1 MDTPPS
7 SLPPAEAYRL
17 QLKYMAL
24 VPVAILVAALYF
36 GRPVLVP
43 LSLATLLAFV
53 LAPLVARLRLLGLGR
68 AGSVAI
74 AVVLAASLL
83 GSLAAF
89 IGAQAENVAEELP
102 LYRNN
107 LIEKIQSIRGTAI
120 ENGVI
125 GRTSSLLNDLRSQIL
140 GATRGQR
147 PRPPNQ
153 FGVRTGPGPVLV
165 QIQEA
170 EPTPLEL
177 MRPLFSELISAGIVV
192 VFVIFIL
199 LQKEDL
205 RDRFVRLAG
214 AGAMQRTTLALD
226 DGAQRLSRYLL
237 TQTVMNASFGF
248 VISIGLWLIGIPNP
262 SLWGVVVAILRFV
275 PYVGVPIAAL
285 LPTALALA
293 VDPGWWMVIETIALF
308 FVTEILVGQLIEPWL
323 YGQRMGLSPAA
334 VVISATFWTSL
345 WGPVGLLLAT
355 PLTMCLV
362 VLGRYVE
369 HLQFLDVL
377 LGNRPV
383 LATEE
388 ALYLRLLGEKADE
401 AAADAEEFLT
411 QNSLCSYFDERLL
424 KALCLAQ
431 IDVNRGRLDYDRQLR
446 IKDTVRELIQN
457 LADRG
462 EQTEPASVN
471 AVSQPVLCVAG
482 RGPLDEAATLLL
494 AQVLEECGIATK
506 LVSSSDLSALQGEN
520 KAIICVSYLEAGRF
534 NSARYLLRR
543 VQRLVPDGVAI
554 VGLWNLSREDP
565 RYAAATSGL
574 GGNVVTMLGTAVER
588 IQELANSP
596 LPPDTAPVRLRDGS
610 GTRTKVPTP

>member
-1 MDTPPS
+1 M
-7 SLPPAEAYRL
+7 
-17 QLKYMAL
+17 
-24 VPVAILVAALYF
+24 
-36 GRPVLVP
+36 
-43 LSLATLLAFV
+43 LLAFV

-68 AGSVAI
+68 IGSVVI
-74 AVVLAASLL
+74 AVALAAGLL

-89 IGAQAENVAEELP
+89 IGAQAESVAEELP

-107 LIEKIQSIRGTAI
+107 LVEKIQSIRGSAI
-120 ENGVI
+120 DNGVI
-125 GRTSSLLNDLRSQIL
+125 GRTSSLLNELRSQIL
-140 GATRGQR
+140 GATRAQP

-153 FGVRTGPGPVLV
+153 LGVRTGANPVLV
-165 QIQEA
+165 QIQEP
-170 EPTPLEL
+170 EPTPFEM
-177 MRPLFSELISAGIVV
+177 MRPFFTELISAGIVV
-192 VFVIFIL
+192 VFVVFIL
-199 LQKEDL
+199 LQKGDL

-214 AGAMQRTTLALD
+214 AEDMQRTTLALD

-237 TQTVMNASFGF
+237 TQTVLNASFGF
-248 VISIGLWLIGIPNP
+248 AISIGLWLIGIPNP

-293 VDPGWWMVIETIALF
+293 VDPGWWIVIETVALF
-308 FVTEILVGQLIEPWL
+308 FATEIFVGQLIEPWL

-334 VVISATFWTSL
+334 VVISATFWTTL

-401 AAADAEEFLT
+401 AAAEAEEFLA
-411 QNSLCSYFDERLL
+411 QNSLCSYFDETAL
-424 KALCLAQ
+424 KALSLAQ

-462 EQTEPASVN
+462 EQTKPAS
-471 AVSQPVLCVAG
+471 AKPVSQPVLCVAG

-494 AQVLEECGIATK
+494 VQVLEECGIAAK
-506 LVSSSDLSALQGEN
+506 LVSSGDLSALDGKN
-520 KAIICVSYLEAGRF
+520 KGIVCVSYLEAGRF

-543 VQRLVPDGVAI
+543 VQRLMPDAVAI
-554 VGLWNLSREDP
+554 VGLWNLPREDP
-565 RYAAATSGL
+565 RYGAATSAL
-574 GGNVVTMLGTAVER
+574 RSNIVTTFGAAVER
-588 IQELANSP
+588 IQELAK
-596 LPPDTAPVRLRDGS
+596 PVVPTERATPAARPRDGS
-610 GTRTKVPTP
+610 GIPAKMRTS